1 MTHLLGRQ
9 DCVESLRRDLID
21 LQGAVLDVFSRTGPV
36 RFPSWKFP
44 DKLSCNLDL
53 VSLLE
58 QYDFVDGEEEFNQHS
73 HIVLLELVI
82 DRLLLLLQSFNAHA
96 QLKLGQKR
104 ENIQQKG
111 PCVSIGLVVRHYWNN
126 LIQVGNQ
133 RASMKQDIQEVIKT
147 PKCEENTT
155 FSSASSLLNTKSDLC
170 PQSPS
175 TVSQHCT
182 SRTAASTPL
191 CPPQKIL
198 NGSLSCPTHRTAS
211 SIPSCLPLISTDTCN
226 VSCQTVVSSLVPCD
240 ACAQVQSTLRETGD
254 ALVELCR
261 SEGLPSSLQRLLV
274 AVDDTLEQGH
284 LTAGDVS
291 QWSIEQRRDM
301 GRVGKHLLEVRST
314 VQPLRNSLQAAER
327 EREEFRAQLGRAQE
341 ELKRE
346 RATHQASKKQLE
358 QRLQEAQVSR
368 EDTERRLQE
377 EHEELRRG
385 TVSLEDSNSKLKAG
399 ISLQKERLH
408 QLECERDEL
417 HQEVKTMQVEE
428 EARSKLEEKT
438 QVLEAQLSTTQL
450 LLDKEKSKYQNA
462 CRQQESLQAKQRSLL
477 ERVDALDQECEEL
490 QGQLGKS
497 EDRQTDLQERL
508 THISEEKDQLETQL
522 TQEQALCSELQQE
535 KQRLESHVGEL
546 KDSVNQLRG
555 EVQELAQRERL
566 LVAFPELNPLP
577 QGSPQSTG
585 DVFGDMEQQFQAN
598 YVRIRVLEQENSTLH
613 SSLVKLKDRAQ
624 LGASMVESKITCPS
638 SCGFTQSLPDTP
650 RESQLKPTSYVQH
663 SPIQTSSAGLL
674 KHGVRK
680 KGADEGAIPM
690 EMRPRDH
697 LSTATSSLSATS
709 TTSLVHQQT
718 LRLSS
723 DTSAART
730 YTRIRQASRT
740 RSVCM
745 HQRKK

>member
-73 HIVLLELVI
+73 HIVLLEL
-82 DRLLLLLQSFNAHA
+82 
-96 QLKLGQKR
+96 LKLGQKR
-104 ENIQQKG
+104 EHIQQKG

-126 LIQVGNQ
+126 LIQIGNQ
-133 RASMKQDIQEVIKT
+133 RVSMKQDIQEVIKT
-147 PKCEENTT
+147 RKCEEKTT
-155 FSSASSLLNTKSDLC
+155 FSSASSLLTTKSDLG

-175 TVSQHCT
+175 IVSQHCT
-182 SRTAASTPL
+182 SKTAASTPL

-198 NGSLSCPTHRTAS
+198 NGALSCPTHRTAS
-211 SIPSCLPLISTDTCN
+211 SIPSCLPLISTDTRN

-240 ACAQVQSTLRETGD
+240 ACANVQSSLRETGD

-274 AVDDTLEQGH
+274 AVDDTLEQGR

-291 QWSIEQRRDM
+291 QWSTEQRRDM

-314 VQPLRNSLQAAER
+314 VQPLRDSLQAAER
-327 EREEFRAQLGRAQE
+327 EQEEFRAQLGRVQE
-341 ELKRE
+341 KLKRE
-346 RATHQASKKQLE
+346 RAKHQASKHQLE
-358 QRLQEAQVSR
+358 QRLQEAQASR
-368 EDTERRLQE
+368 EETERRLQK
-377 EHEELRRG
+377 EHEELRRD
-385 TVSLEDSNSKLKAG
+385 TVSLEDSNSKLKAE

-408 QLECERDEL
+408 KLECERDEL
-417 HQEVKTMQVEE
+417 HQEVKAMQVEE

-438 QVLEAQLSTTQL
+438 QTLEAQLSSTQL

-477 ERVDALDQECEEL
+477 ERVDALDQECEAL
-490 QGQLGKS
+490 QGQLGES

-508 THISEEKDQLETQL
+508 THISEEKDQLQTQL
-522 TQEQALCSELQQE
+522 TQQRALCSELQQE

-577 QGSPQSTG
+577 QRSPQSTG
-585 DVFGDMEQQFQAN
+585 DVLGDMEQQLQAN
-598 YVRIRVLEQENSTLH
+598 YVRIRVLEQENSTLR
-613 SSLVKLKDRAQ
+613 SSLVKLRDRAQ
-624 LGASMVESKITCPS
+624 LGASMVGSKITSPS
-638 SCGFTQSLPDTP
+638 SCGFTQSLLDTP
-650 RESQLKPTSYVQH
+650 RESQLKPTPY
-663 SPIQTSSAGLL
+663 TSSAGLL
-674 KHGVRK
+674 KHGVRR
-680 KGADEGAIPM
+680 KGADEGAVPV
-690 EMRPRDH
+690 EMGPSDH
-697 LSTATSSLSATS
+697 LSIAASSLSATS
-709 TTSLVHQQT
+709 STSLVHQQT
-718 LRLSS
+718 LRLSP

-730 YTRIRQASRT
+730 YARIRQASRT
-740 RSVCM
+740 HSVCM

>member
-1 MTHLLGRQ
+1 ML
-9 DCVESLRRDLID
+9 
-21 LQGAVLDVFSRTGPV
+21 
-36 RFPSWKFP
+36 FPP
-44 DKLSCNLDL
+44 
-53 VSLLE
+53 
-58 QYDFVDGEEEFNQHS
+58 
-73 HIVLLELVI
+73 
-82 DRLLLLLQSFNAHA
+82 
-96 QLKLGQKR
+96 
-104 ENIQQKG
+104 
-111 PCVSIGLVVRHYWNN
+111 
-126 LIQVGNQ
+126 LIQ
-133 RASMKQDIQEVIKT
+133 SMKQDIQEVIKT

-155 FSSASSLLNTKSDLC
+155 FSSASSLC

-175 TVSQHCT
+175 IVSHHCT
-182 SRTAASTPL
+182 SRAAASTPL

-211 SIPSCLPLISTDTCN
+211 NIPSCLPLISTDTRN

-240 ACAQVQSTLRETGD
+240 ACAQVQSSLRETGD
-254 ALVELCR
+254 ALVELCQ

-274 AVDDTLEQGH
+274 AVDDTLEQGR

-314 VQPLRNSLQAAER
+314 VQPLRNSLLAAER

-358 QRLQEAQVSR
+358 QRLQEVQVSR
-368 EDTERRLQE
+368 EETERRLQD

-385 TVSLEDSNSKLKAG
+385 TVSLEESNSKLKAG

-408 QLECERDEL
+408 KLECERDEL
-417 HQEVKTMQVEE
+417 HQEVKAMQVEE

-450 LLDKEKSKYQNA
+450 LFDKEKSKYQNA

-522 TQEQALCSELQQE
+522 AQEQALCSELQQE

-546 KDSVNQLRG
+546 KDSVNQLSG

-577 QGSPQSTG
+577 QGSPQ
-585 DVFGDMEQQFQAN
+585 N
-598 YVRIRVLEQENSTLH
+598 
-613 SSLVKLKDRAQ
+613 
-624 LGASMVESKITCPS
+624 
-638 SCGFTQSLPDTP
+638 SLPQ
-650 RESQLKPTSYVQH
+650 QLWIHPV
-663 SPIQTSSAGLL
+663 SA
-674 KHGVRK
+674 
-680 KGADEGAIPM
+680 
-690 EMRPRDH
+690 
-697 LSTATSSLSATS
+697 
-709 TTSLVHQQT
+709 
-718 LRLSS
+718 
-723 DTSAART
+723 
-730 YTRIRQASRT
+730 
-740 RSVCM
+740 
-745 HQRKK
+745 

>member
-96 QLKLGQKR
+96 EQLKLGQKR
-104 ENIQQKG
+104 EHIQQKG

-133 RASMKQDIQEVIKT
+133 RAS
-147 PKCEENTT
+147 
-155 FSSASSLLNTKSDLC
+155 
-170 PQSPS
+170 PS
-175 TVSQHCT
+175 IVSHHCT
-182 SRTAASTPL
+182 SRAAASTPL

-211 SIPSCLPLISTDTCN
+211 NIPSCLPLISTDTRN

-240 ACAQVQSTLRETGD
+240 ACAQVQSSLRETGD
-254 ALVELCR
+254 ALVELCQ

-274 AVDDTLEQGH
+274 AVDDTLEQGR

-314 VQPLRNSLQAAER
+314 VQPLRNSLLAAER

-358 QRLQEAQVSR
+358 QRLQEVQVSR
-368 EDTERRLQE
+368 EETERRLQD

-385 TVSLEDSNSKLKAG
+385 T
-399 ISLQKERLH
+399 
-408 QLECERDEL
+408 
-417 HQEVKTMQVEE
+417 
-428 EARSKLEEKT
+428 ARSKLEEKT

-450 LLDKEKSKYQNA
+450 LFDKEKSKYQNA
-462 CRQQESLQAKQRSLL
+462 CLSCYCTVSLCQQSLQAKQRSLL

-490 QGQLGKS
+490 QGQLGKK
-497 EDRQTDLQERL
+497 QVYYYL
-508 THISEEKDQLETQL
+508 TIHIS
-522 TQEQALCSELQQE
+522 ALCSELQQE

-546 KDSVNQLRG
+546 KDSVNQLSG

-577 QGSPQSTG
+577 QGSPQSTLISLNNP
-585 DVFGDMEQQFQAN
+585 VDMEQQFQAN

-613 SSLVKLKDRAQ
+613 SSLVKLRDRAQ
-624 LGASMVESKITCPS
+624 LGASMVASKVGQMKGPRPSGSPQTPVQPEPTQGYARHPEPALFACTRRRSES
-638 SCGFTQSLPDTP
+638 
-650 RESQLKPTSYVQH
+650 
-663 SPIQTSSAGLL
+663 
-674 KHGVRK
+674 
-680 KGADEGAIPM
+680 
-690 EMRPRDH
+690 
-697 LSTATSSLSATS
+697 STW
-709 TTSLVHQQT
+709 
-718 LRLSS
+718 
-723 DTSAART
+723 
-730 YTRIRQASRT
+730 
-740 RSVCM
+740 
-745 HQRKK
+745 